1 MNRVR
6 TFRNPVSLAALT
18 AGLLTATAFAQEQSA
33 EESVEEAGDRLEE
46 IIVYGQKPLWRLRR
60 DIDLAE
66 DRFYDL
72 FNELNDDPRLRVTC
86 RKEAKTGSHVR
97 TKICRTQL
105 ELNLLEADAEGQLR
119 LGSIGRR
126 GQLGGATLGD
136 ARYANELLKE
146 KMARMAEENE
156 DVLRALLQIG
166 VARQMYESEKERRR
180 CEKLD
185 SC

>member
-1 MNRVR
+1 V
-6 TFRNPVSLAALT
+6 LAGALL
-18 AGLLTATAFAQEQSA
+18 AATAFAQQEAAGESA
-33 EESVEEAGDRLEE
+33 EEAGDRLEE
-46 IIVYGQKPLWRLRR
+46 VIVYGQKPLWRLRR

-66 DRFYDL
+66 NRFYDL
-72 FNELNDDPRLRVTC
+72 FNQLNDEPRLRVTC
-86 RKEAKTGSHVR
+86 RKEAKTGSHIR

-105 ELNLLEADAEGQLR
+105 ELDLLEAEAEGQLR

-136 ARYANELLKE
+136 VRYANQLLRD

-180 CEKLD
+180 CEEQAA
-185 SC
+185 C